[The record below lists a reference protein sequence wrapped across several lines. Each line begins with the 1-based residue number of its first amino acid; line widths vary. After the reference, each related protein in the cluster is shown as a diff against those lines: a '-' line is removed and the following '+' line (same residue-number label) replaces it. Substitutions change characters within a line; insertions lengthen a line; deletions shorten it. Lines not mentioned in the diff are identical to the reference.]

1 MSKKQYDGPGN
12 YKFTFVVVM
21 DGDSKEDA
29 LEQARELLSRPDF
42 EPVEVECLEESEEND
57 PKKIVVVNLGDIRDT
72 SWDGTAALGL
82 QLMAEMRKAGFEPET
97 ISPYL
102 IEGSGDVPLLI
113 VSGDVPLLIVLELE
127 GNEIKKNIE
136 VLSSIV
142 NDKASL
148 DIVSPE
154 EWSRMLNGDD
164 EDDEDEEEDE

>member
-1 MSKKQYDGPGN
+1 MSKKQYEGPGN
-12 YKFTFVVVM
+12 YEFTFVVVM
-21 DGDSKEDA
+21 EGDSKEDA

-42 EPVEVECLEESEEND
+42 EPVEAECLEEAEETD
-57 PKKIVVVNLGDIRDT
+57 PKKIVVVNLGDIRDI

-82 QLMAEMRKAGFEPET
+82 QLMAEMRKAGFEPKT

-102 IEGSGDVPLLI
+102 MEG
-113 VSGDVPLLIVLELE
+113 GDVPLLIVLELE

>member
-1 MSKKQYDGPGN
+1 MSKQYDGPGN

-57 PKKIVVVNLGDIRDT
+57 PKKIVVVNLGDIRDI

-113 VSGDVPLLIVLELE
+113 VLELE

-148 DIVSPE
+148 DILSPE

-164 EDDEDEEEDE
+164 EDEDEEEDE